1 MRARFTG
8 QLIGPVVA
16 AMLLVCQSSAIG
28 QPAPLELAV
37 TAWSR
42 DVERH
47 EPGEFDAAVQRV
59 VNLSWTELRPVLNRI
74 ASQGDDV
81 LILRSTALLTDVAV
95 HVPLERRPRPADD
108 SRAIIAEDG
117 ERRGVGWLDPHLS
130 ASRRLID
137 RLVRDSRSPRAAEMR
152 ANAIAWYRAV
162 SAELA
167 GRLNLA
173 DLGPHVQR
181 SLEVFADDA
190 GIQFDAACY
199 FESFASP
206 QIQASMVADRPARPS
221 RRQPHQLME
230 DYATSSANL
239 LRLAEKHFLE
249 AVRLDPSFV
258 EARVRLGRVLT
269 LRDRAREA
277 VSELRQASEMAAGPR
292 VTYFNA
298 LFLGR
303 ALEETGDTS
312 GAANAYESAAA
323 MFPAAQSPQLAL
335 SRLAAENGN
344 ETAAWTLID
353 RHFAASTHEEDPWWI
368 YHRGTGR
375 DAAIWLKAF
384 CERVRAATIAS
395 ASGRAR

>member
-8 QLIGPVVA
+8 QLIGPVLA
-16 AMLLVCQSSAIG
+16 AMLLVCPSSATG
-28 QPAPLELAV
+28 QSAPLELAV

-47 EPGEFDAAVQRV
+47 EPGAFDAAVQRV

-74 ASQGDDV
+74 ASQGGDV
-81 LILRSTALLTDVAV
+81 LLLRSAALLTDVAI

-108 SRAIIAEDG
+108 SRAIIAQDG

-130 ASRRLID
+130 ASRQLID
-137 RLVRDSRSPRAAEMR
+137 RLVRDSRSPGPGEMR
-152 ANAIAWYRAV
+152 AHAIAWYRAV

-167 GRLNLA
+167 WRLNLA

-181 SLEVFADDA
+181 SLEVFPDDA

-199 FESFASP
+199 FETFASP

-221 RRQPHQLME
+221 RRQPQQLME
-230 DYATSSANL
+230 DYATSPANL
-239 LRLAEKHFLE
+239 LTLAEKHFLE

-269 LRDRAREA
+269 LRNKAREA
-277 VSELRQASEMAAGPR
+277 VSELRKASETVAGPR

-303 ALEETGDTS
+303 ALEATGDAS
-312 GAANAYESAAA
+312 GATKAFESAAA
-323 MFPAAQSPQLAL
+323 MFPATQSPQLAL
-335 SRLAAENGN
+335 SRLAAERGD
-344 ETAAWTLID
+344 ETTAWTLID
-353 RHFAASTHEEDPWWI
+353 RVLAAGAPDTDPWWI
-368 YHRGTGR
+368 YHRGSGR
-375 DAAIWLKAF
+375 NASMFLKAF
-384 CERVRAATIAS
+384 TERVRTVTAAS
-395 ASGRAR
+395 AIGRDR